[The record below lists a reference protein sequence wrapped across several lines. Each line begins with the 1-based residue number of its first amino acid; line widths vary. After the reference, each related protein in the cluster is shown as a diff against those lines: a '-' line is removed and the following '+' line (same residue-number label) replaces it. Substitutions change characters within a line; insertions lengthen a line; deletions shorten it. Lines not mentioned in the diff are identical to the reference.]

1 MRRLNLFLTLAL
13 AAAGCTSTAWGAV
26 TAADL
31 RSADVVFDTGVQRPD
46 ADRQRLEQTS
56 RDLGSKG
63 FRTKFVVVATHVDEI
78 DVLARQL
85 RKDVGDSAVEAVLVL
100 GPRQLGIDAKVFACE
115 KQRALDAEFATL
127 QIDDVQ
133 GTINVA
139 NRLQAFNKAQVLRD
153 SDCKDVGGPT
163 KNADGGISK
172 LLISVLVGVGL
183 VGLVG
188 FLLARRVAKRAQ
200 MRRADETAASE
211 DEPLD

>member
-1 MRRLNLFLTLAL
+1 MRRLTLFLTLAL
-13 AAAGCTSTAWGAV
+13 VAAGCTSTAWGAV

-46 ADRQRLEQTS
+46 VDRQRLEQTS

-63 FRTKFVVVATHVDEI
+63 FRTKFVVVANHVDKI

-85 RKDVGDSAVEAVLVL
+85 RKDVGESAVEAVLVL

-115 KQRALDAEFATL
+115 KQLALDAEFATL

-163 KNADGGISK
+163 ENADGGISK

-188 FLLARRVAKRAQ
+188 FLLARRAAKRAE
-200 MRRADETAASE
+200 MRRAEETAASE